1 MYKIAICD
9 DDKRYRKT
17 IREIVE
23 HENSL
28 HENEIR
34 FYEYESGNELLK
46 HTDILHELVFIDI
59 RMPGLDG
66 NQTALKLRNYNK
78 DAVLIFCSSY
88 FEPTVDSINFGQP
101 FRYIMKD
108 LHDTSLRR
116 EIAAIMTEVKR
127 RFLNDYAVT
136 VTSAGKIIRIH
147 VENILYVS
155 RAKRGCVITIVK
167 EQEKETVRC
176 RESFGELCEQLKD
189 QGFAQAHY
197 SYIVN
202 LGKVER
208 IHVVVGDA
216 SIPKFGLEEET
227 YEILRSKVDC
237 IFNCAA
243 IVSHLGLYEVM
254 YKSNVLTCSNILKFA
269 EKKKNI
275 KIFHISTK
283 HVGFGSVPDKK
294 EVLFSESE
302 FNVGQVIDNNY
313 AKTKYE
319 AETLMRAAR
328 DEGYNI
334 NIFRMGN
341 ISCEL
346 KGGKFQKNIEQNA
359 FYILT
364 RSFLRLGILPLSEQK
379 TVDLTYVDSAAR
391 AIYLLATRKNLNNE
405 TYHIENTELLSFT
418 HMGKMIQKYG
428 ENVVLRPYED
438 MWDYFLPIYEEGTD
452 NSKMQ
457 EINNLIA
464 YIDFLPWH
472 MPTMFR
478 FVKDKTKILLE
489 KMGFA
494 WKEPDQEIID
504 NLLDYGKQV
513 GFFD

>member
-1 MYKIAICD
+1 
-9 DDKRYRKT
+9 
-17 IREIVE
+17 
-23 HENSL
+23 
-28 HENEIR
+28 
-34 FYEYESGNELLK
+34 
-46 HTDILHELVFIDI
+46 
-59 RMPGLDG
+59 
-66 NQTALKLRNYNK
+66 
-78 DAVLIFCSSY
+78 
-88 FEPTVDSINFGQP
+88 
-101 FRYIMKD
+101 
-108 LHDTSLRR
+108 
-116 EIAAIMTEVKR
+116 
-127 RFLNDYAVT
+127 
-136 VTSAGKIIRIH
+136 
-147 VENILYVS
+147 
-155 RAKRGCVITIVK
+155 
-167 EQEKETVRC
+167 
-176 RESFGELCEQLKD
+176 
-189 QGFAQAHY
+189 
-197 SYIVN
+197 
-202 LGKVER
+202 
-208 IHVVVGDA
+208 
-216 SIPKFGLEEET
+216 
-227 YEILRSKVDC
+227 
-237 IFNCAA
+237 
-243 IVSHLGLYEVM
+243 M

-294 EVLFSESE
+294 DVLFSESE